1 MPATGNDA
9 FASLVGANATAE
21 LGRLVSRRASPL
33 FLQDIGEHE
42 AELGKRIGGR
52 RILVVGGGGSIGSAT
67 TALLLKY
74 APAAVHVVDI
84 SENYLVEL
92 VRTLRG
98 RPEAV
103 GDAELKTIALDYGG
117 PIMARMLAVS
127 EPFDVVLNF
136 AALKHVRSE
145 KDVFSLLQ
153 MLQTNVVAHARFKEN
168 LARWNHGRRYFA
180 VSTDKAANPSS
191 MMGASKR
198 LMEDIAFEVAAS
210 GAENTTSTR
219 FANVAFSNGSLLQ
232 GFLQRLAKGQP
243 IAAPRDT
250 RRYFVTEE
258 EAGQLC
264 LIAAFLTPDQHI
276 AIPRLAPDR
285 ELQLLQDVAAR
296 VIEAFGYTPEF
307 YDDELKAKRD
317 IAMLRAK
324 RRWPLLMTPLDTS
337 GEKPF
342 EEFFGE
348 GEQATEIGFG
358 SILAVQHLPSRTKHK
373 DLLEKLQMLIE
384 QPDRAAVKADIVGAI
399 KAVLPGFA
407 HRETGRSL
415 DERL

>member
-1 MPATGNDA
+1 MPEG
-9 FASLVGANATAE
+9 VGDTE
-21 LGRLVSRRASPL
+21 LGRRL
-33 FLQDIGEHE
+33 
-42 AELGKRIGGR
+42 
-52 RILVVGGGGSIGSAT
+52 
-67 TALLLKY
+67 
-74 APAAVHVVDI
+74 
-84 SENYLVEL
+84 
-92 VRTLRG
+92 
-98 RPEAV
+98 
-103 GDAELKTIALDYGG
+103 ALDYGG
-117 PIMARMLAVS
+117 PIMARMLAAS
-127 EPFDVVLNF
+127 EPFDIVLNF

-358 SILAVQHLPSRTKHK
+358 SILAVPHLPSRTKHK

-399 KAVLPGFA
+399 KAILPGFA
-407 HRETGRSL
+407 HLETGRSL